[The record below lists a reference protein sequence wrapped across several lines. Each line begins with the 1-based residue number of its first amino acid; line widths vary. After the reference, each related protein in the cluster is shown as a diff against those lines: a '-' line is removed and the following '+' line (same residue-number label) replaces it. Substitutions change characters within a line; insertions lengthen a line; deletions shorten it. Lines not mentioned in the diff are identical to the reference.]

1 MPTSV
6 VPWLVALRTGT
17 VPVLAPANAAP
28 VLVPAHAIGAP
39 LDLRLAVAVVAGL
52 LATLAMT
59 GVMSLL
65 SEGYV
70 PPYVAASALFD
81 EAPGKV
87 SRRQADAAHYAA
99 GTLAGILFE
108 LLVVALETIRDATV
122 ATALVVGNVLTL
134 SDLLA
139 TLLVVGFLYA
149 FFAYVVFPRRGGRL
163 YDDPERRERIRFH
176 WLISATV
183 YGVALLAAVVL
194 LYAGLGLSVLS

>member
-1 MPTSV
+1 MPIPV
-6 VPWLVALRTGT
+6 VPWSAVAPSFSAL
-17 VPVLAPANAAP
+17 VPV
-28 VLVPAHAIGAP
+28 HAFGAP

-59 GVMSLL
+59 VVMSLL

-99 GTLAGILFE
+99 GMLAGILFE
-108 LLVVALETIRDATV
+108 LIVVAIETVRDATV
-122 ATALVVGNVLTL
+122 ATALVLGNVLTL

-139 TLLVVGFLYA
+139 ALLVVGFLYA
-149 FFAYVVFPRRGGRL
+149 FFAYVVFPRNGGRL
-163 YDDPERRERIRFH
+163 YDDPERRERVRFH
-176 WLISATV
+176 WLVSATA
-183 YGVALLAAVVL
+183 YGIALLVGVIL
-194 LYAGLGLSVLS
+194 LYAGLGLSAV